1 MKIQVINPNTSP
13 AMTESIGVAARS
25 VARAGTE
32 IVAVCP
38 TFGPVSIESYYD
50 EYLCVPGILDEI
62 RKGEADK
69 ADAYIIACYGDPGL
83 SAAREVT
90 TKPVIGIAEASL
102 SIASILA
109 ARFSIVTVIPRVHT
123 MLEEMVAR
131 YGFHHRVVSIRT
143 TPLYVLDVEK
153 DPARALQMLHAEAR
167 KAKEEDDAEAI
178 LLGCAG
184 FTQFAT
190 ELEGDLHI
198 PVLDGVVCA
207 VKMAEAIVELG
218 KATSKYKTYR
228 LPEGKAFAGMF
239 ETFGWVGLN
248 RTT

>member
-1 MKIQVINPNTSP
+1 
-13 AMTESIGVAARS
+13 MTESIGVAARS

-32 IVAVCP
+32 IVAVCA
-38 TFGPVSIESYYD
+38 TFGPASIESSYD
-50 EYLCVPGILDEI
+50 EYLCVPVILDEI
-62 RKGEADK
+62 SKGEEDK
-69 ADAYIIACYGDPGL
+69 VDAYVIACYGDPGL

-109 ARFSIVTVIPRVHT
+109 ARFSIVTVVPRIQT

-131 YGFHHRVVSIRT
+131 YGFRHRVVSIRT

-153 DPARALQMLHAEAR
+153 DPARTLQMLHAEAR
-167 KAKEEDDAEAI
+167 KAKDEDDAEAI

-184 FTQFAT
+184 FAQFAN
-190 ELEGDLHI
+190 ELEEDLHI

-207 VKMAEAIVELG
+207 VKIAEAIVELG
-218 KATSKYKTYR
+218 KTTSKYKTYC
-228 LPEGKAFAGMF
+228 LPEEKAFAGMF
-239 ETFGWVGLN
+239 EKFGWIDREHKREVGEKPPWGL
-248 RTT
+248 

>member
-1 MKIQVINPNTSP
+1 MKIHVINPNTSL

-32 IVAVCP
+32 VVSLCP
-38 TFGPVSIESYYD
+38 TFGPASIESYYD
-50 EYLCVPGILDEI
+50 EYLCVPGLLDEI

-69 ADAYIIACYGDPGL
+69 VDAYIIACYGDPGL
-83 SAAREVT
+83 AAAREVT

-109 ARFSIVTVIPRVHT
+109 ARFSIVTVVPRIHT

-131 YGFHHRVVSIRT
+131 YGFRDRVVSIRT

-153 DPARALQMLHAEAR
+153 DPAGALRLLRAEAR
-167 KAKEEDDAEAI
+167 KARDEDDAEAV

-184 FTQFAT
+184 FAQFAN
-190 ELEGDLHI
+190 ELEGELHI

-207 VKMAEAIVELG
+207 VKMAEAVVELG
-218 KATSKYKTYR
+218 KSTSKYKTYR
-228 LPEGKAFAGMF
+228 FPEGKAFSGMF
-239 ETFGWVGLN
+239 AQFAWTE
-248 RTT
+248 RER